1 MNVFL
6 VHHADAVGPD
16 VDPQRPVS
24 TIGRRQADAL
34 ALQLKAAGC
43 VPAVIWHS
51 GKLRARQ
58 TAEAMLRV
66 CNPFAEFKMI
76 RGLRPDD
83 PPDWVRDLL
92 TGESRDVMLV
102 GHMPSLP
109 AIASALARE
118 PRTFPLHGA
127 LVLKRT
133 DIGWELL
140 RSFENGITN
149 TRL

>member
-16 VDPQRPVS
+16 VDPQRPLS

-34 ALQLKAAGC
+34 ALQLKSGGC
-43 VPAVIWHS
+43 VPAAIWHS

-83 PPDWVRDLL
+83 SPEWVRDALFA
-92 TGESRDVMLV
+92 ESRDVMLV

-118 PRTFPLHGA
+118 PRTVPLHGA
-127 LVLKRT
+127 LVFERT
-133 DIGWELL
+133 DSGWIEVQQFKSEGL
-140 RSFENGITN
+140 
-149 TRL
+149 

>member
-16 VDPQRPVS
+16 VDPQRPLS
-24 TIGRRQADAL
+24 AIGRRQADAL
-34 ALQLKAAGC
+34 ALHLKNVGC
-43 VPAVIWHS
+43 VPAAIWHS

-83 PPDWVRDLL
+83 PPDWVRDALL
-92 TGESRDVMLV
+92 GESRDIMVV

-109 AIASALARE
+109 AIASALVRDA
-118 PRTFPLHGA
+118 RTFPLHGA
-127 LVLKRT
+127 MVFERT
-133 DIGWELL
+133 ETGWELR
-140 RSFENGITN
+140 RSFENTA
-149 TRL
+149 TTPRL

>member
-16 VDPQRPVS
+16 VDPQRPLS
-24 TIGRRQADAL
+24 MLGRRQADAL
-34 ALQLKAAGC
+34 AAQLKGAGC
-43 VPAVIWHS
+43 APAVIWHS

-58 TAEAMLRV
+58 TAEAMLRA

-118 PRTFPLHGA
+118 PRSFPLHGA
-127 LVLKRT
+127 MVFERT
-133 DIGWELL
+133 ETGWAP
-140 RSFENGITN
+140 RGNFENKTANPDI
-149 TRL
+149 